1 MRIQEKTKQKQK
13 AIQWVVVQAYLL
25 LKVEYTSGK

>member
-1 MRIQEKTKQKQK
+1 MRIQEKTKQK